1 TTQLIDATKDR
12 HLWSER
18 YDRPLKDIFALQDEI
33 VQRMVTTLKLQLT
46 LQEQGILLQKT
57 TDNLEAS
64 DAFLRGLEPLYRAFH
79 EAKKGANAQA
89 RQSFEHAIALDPH
102 YAQAY
107 AELGVTYYVEWFYG
121 WTHTPQTLARAGEL
135 AQQAVK
141 LDESLPTPHS
151 ILGTVYLWQQQH
163 DSAIQEGERAVALE
177 PSGAEGY
184 VMLGGILAWAGR
196 PEEGISMVE
205 RAMRLNPHY
214 PVYYLLNLGV
224 TYRMAGRYEEAIA
237 TAKKTL
243 ARQPNF
249 PPAYFILAFS
259 YAQL

>member
-1 TTQLIDATKDR
+1 GLFVISRNTAFFYKGKTVKLPELSKELGVQYVLEGRVRKADGQVRITTQLIDATKDR

-33 VQRMVTTLKLQLT
+33 VQRMVPTLKLQLT

-107 AELGVTYYVEWFYG
+107 AEL
-121 WTHTPQTLARAGEL
+121 
-135 AQQAVK
+135 
-141 LDESLPTPHS
+141 
-151 ILGTVYLWQQQH
+151 
-163 DSAIQEGERAVALE
+163 
-177 PSGAEGY
+177 
-184 VMLGGILAWAGR
+184 
-196 PEEGISMVE
+196 
-205 RAMRLNPHY
+205 
-214 PVYYLLNLGV
+214 
-224 TYRMAGRYEEAIA
+224 
-237 TAKKTL
+237 
-243 ARQPNF
+243 
-249 PPAYFILAFS
+249 
-259 YAQL
+259 